1 LDEGSI
7 SSISAV
13 ILLVAARA
21 ILSLIYGAMNN
32 VRTSTLREQAADGS
46 RASARI
52 LTLLDRQR
60 NYQITHQFA
69 SMTVDMLIMAV
80 AAGAWGPALAASG
93 NVPLLFAYAVVV
105 VFSALVTMILGVLV
119 PEAVGSS
126 LAYPVARIGA
136 PVLRLLALALYPVV
150 RLMVI
155 ISRWISSLFDSQSK
169 VNTVTEEEIMTLV
182 DAGASDGT
190 IEEGEQ
196 EMIYSVLQ
204 LGETHASELMVPRID
219 MVAIEISRPLEEARA
234 LFIES
239 GHSRIPVFE
248 EDIDTIKGVLYAK
261 DLLTYWHNGNREHIK
276 GIADLLRPAVFVP
289 NTKPADELLK
299 ELKGRRVHMAIVVD
313 EYGGTA
319 GIVTIEDLIEEI
331 IGEIQDEYDKIEQ
344 AEIIELG
351 DNRFSV
357 DASISIDDFND
368 RFDTGISDEEN
379 DTLAGAVLAHYD
391 AVPEQ
396 GAEFTLEHL
405 NIRVEAVDG
414 RRIRRLIV
422 TRLTPAPAASSSV
435 NGNGGAHG
443 RDDDPN
449 ISNDKK
455 REKAS

>member
-1 LDEGSI
+1 M
-7 SSISAV
+7 
-13 ILLVAARA
+13 ILLIAARA
-21 ILSLIYGAMNN
+21 ILSLIYGAMTN
-32 VRTSTLREQAADGS
+32 VRISVLREQAAEGS
-46 RASARI
+46 RAARRI
-52 LTLLDRQR
+52 INLMDRQR
-60 NYQITHQFA
+60 DYQITHQFA
-69 SMTVDMLIMAV
+69 SVTVDMLIIAV
-80 AAGAWGPALAASG
+80 AAGAWAPALAASTQLG
-93 NVPLLFAYAVVV
+93 PWTSVAVVV
-105 VFSALVTMILGVLV
+105 AIGALVTMIFGVLV

-126 LAYPVARIGA
+126 LAYPVARFGA
-136 PVLRLLALALYPVV
+136 PILRYVALALYPVT
-150 RLMVI
+150 RLMLI
-155 ISRWISSLFDSQSK
+155 ISRWLSSLFDSEAK

-248 EDIDTIKGVLYAK
+248 EDIDSIKGVLYAK

-344 AEIIELG
+344 AEVIDLG
-351 DNRFSV
+351 DRRYSV
-357 DASISIDDFND
+357 DASINIDDFND
-368 RFDTGISDEEN
+368 VFDVELSTDEN
-379 DTLAGAVLAHYD
+379 DTLAGVVLGHYD
-391 AVPEQ
+391 GVPAP
-396 GAEFTLEHL
+396 GSEFVFEHL
-405 NIRVEAVDG
+405 RIRVEAVDG

-422 TRLTPAPAASSSV
+422 TRLTPEER
-435 NGNGGAHG
+435 GTNGGLQDT
-443 RDDDPN
+443 DDSGPL
-449 ISNDKK
+449 NDKK

>member
-1 LDEGSI
+1 LDEGSLG
-7 SSISAV
+7 SIGAV
-13 ILLVAARA
+13 ILLIAARA
-21 ILSLIYGAMNN
+21 ILSLIYGAMTN
-32 VRTSTLREQAADGS
+32 VRISVLREQAAEGS
-46 RASARI
+46 RAARRI
-52 LTLLDRQR
+52 ITLMDRQR
-60 NYQITHQFA
+60 DYQITHQFA
-69 SMTVDMLIMAV
+69 SVTVDMLIMAV
-80 AAGAWGPALAASG
+80 AAGAWAPALAASTQLA
-93 NVPLLFAYAVVV
+93 PWAALAVVV
-105 VFSALVTMILGVLV
+105 AVGALVTMIFGVLV

-126 LAYPVARIGA
+126 LAYPVARFGA
-136 PVLRLLALALYPVV
+136 PILRYVALALYPVT
-150 RLMVI
+150 RLMLI
-155 ISRWISSLFDSQSK
+155 ISRWLSSLFDSEAK

-248 EDIDTIKGVLYAK
+248 EDIDSIKGVLYAK

-344 AEIIELG
+344 AEVIDLG
-351 DNRFSV
+351 DRSYSV
-357 DASISIDDFND
+357 DASINIDDFND
-368 RFDTGISDEEN
+368 IFDVELSTEEN
-379 DTLAGAVLAHYD
+379 DTLAGVVLGHYD
-391 AVPEQ
+391 GVPAQ
-396 GAEFTLEHL
+396 GSEFVVDHL
-405 NIRVEAVDG
+405 RIRVEAVDG

-422 TRLTPAPAASSSV
+422 TRLTPEER
-435 NGNGGAHG
+435 GTNGGLQEA
-443 RDDDPN
+443 DD
-449 ISNDKK
+449 SGTVNDKK

>member
-1 LDEGSI
+1 LDEGSLG
-7 SSISAV
+7 SIGAV
-13 ILLVAARA
+13 ILLIAARA
-21 ILSLIYGAMNN
+21 ILSLIYGAMTN
-32 VRTSTLREQAADGS
+32 VRISVLREQAAEGS
-46 RASARI
+46 RAARRI
-52 LTLLDRQR
+52 INLMDRQR
-60 NYQITHQFA
+60 DYQITHQFA
-69 SMTVDMLIMAV
+69 SVTVDMLIIAV
-80 AAGAWGPALAASG
+80 AAGAWAPALAASTQLG
-93 NVPLLFAYAVVV
+93 PWTSMAVVV
-105 VFSALVTMILGVLV
+105 AIGALVTMIFGVLV

-126 LAYPVARIGA
+126 LAYPVARFGA
-136 PVLRLLALALYPVV
+136 PILRYVALALYPVT
-150 RLMVI
+150 RLMLI
-155 ISRWISSLFDSQSK
+155 ISRWLSSLFDSEAK

-219 MVAIEISRPLEEARA
+219 MVAIEISRPLDEARA

-248 EDIDTIKGVLYAK
+248 EDIDSIKGVLYAK

-344 AEIIELG
+344 AEVIDLG
-351 DNRFSV
+351 DRRYSV
-357 DASISIDDFND
+357 DASINIDDFND
-368 RFDTGISDEEN
+368 VFDVELSTEEN
-379 DTLAGAVLAHYD
+379 DTLAGVVLGHYD
-391 AVPEQ
+391 GVPAQ
-396 GAEFTLEHL
+396 GSEFVVAHL
-405 NIRVEAVDG
+405 KIRVEAVDG

-422 TRLTPAPAASSSV
+422 TRLTPEERRT
-435 NGNGGAHG
+435 NGGSQDA
-443 RDDDPN
+443 DD
-449 ISNDKK
+449 SGALHDKK